1 VECRVQVPISRTFTG
16 IGTTQVAQL
25 DRLPGNS
32 ALTTEEI
39 DGTLFAVSSTML
51 SLLAPVQSTRNLV
64 WPALFVCAGWL
75 PLSCAASEIEPS
87 DHGTG
92 GATHGNLGGASN
104 VGGMPVGGS
113 TGNGGAGGAT
123 MPKPTEVACG
133 ARAGNTCSATE
144 YCAYEAG
151 EWCGNADAE
160 ATCKPRPETC
170 IELYAPVC
178 GCDQKTYSNSCY
190 AAMAGTGIYEAGAC
204 SN

>member
-1 VECRVQVPISRTFTG
+1 MPNF
-16 IGTTQVAQL
+16 
-25 DRLPGNS
+25 
-32 ALTTEEI
+32 
-39 DGTLFAVSSTML
+39 
-51 SLLAPVQSTRNLV
+51 LAATRSTRNLI
-64 WPALFVCAGWL
+64 WPALFVCAWGL
-75 PLSCAASEIEPS
+75 PLGCSGAEVEPT
-87 DHGTG
+87 DHGMGGSTHDNSG
-92 GATHGNLGGASN
+92 GATN
-104 VGGMPVGGS
+104 VGGTSVGGS
-113 TGNGGAGGAT
+113 AGNGGAGGAT
-123 MPKPTEVACG
+123 MPQPTGVACG